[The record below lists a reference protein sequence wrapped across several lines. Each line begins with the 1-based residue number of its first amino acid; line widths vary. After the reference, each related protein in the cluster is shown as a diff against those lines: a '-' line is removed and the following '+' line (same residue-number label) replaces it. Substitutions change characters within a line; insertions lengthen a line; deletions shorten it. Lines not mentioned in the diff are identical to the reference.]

1 MRDYLAKLPPRLRM
15 LLAIPLILIAY
26 PVVMM
31 LLPALLHAMVPD
43 VVRSVLRLI

>member
-1 MRDYLAKLPPRLRM
+1 M